1 MTTCADVAARFVGLE
16 EVPGDQSNALVLGML
31 RLDAK
36 WVKGDD
42 TPWCSAFVNFIAF
55 LLGKPRSKSLAARSW
70 LTVGQPVE
78 LKDAQRGDD
87 VVILKRGLNP
97 AQGHVGFYAGRSND
111 RVLVLGGNQA
121 DEVSI
126 APFHISDVLGVRRLA

>member
-1 MTTCADVAARFVGLE
+1 MTTCADVAARFVGLQ

-55 LLGKPRSKSLAARSW
+55 VLGKPRSKSLAARSW
-70 LTVGQPVE
+70 LMVGQPVE

-97 AQGHVGFYAGRSND
+97 AQGHVGFYAGRSSD